1 MENILITI
9 DDLLGNARELD
20 KPKDDRFKV
29 KLKKLNKEIEMRK
42 LSFSE
47 WTDILE
53 TSNED
58 KDAEVIYTVCSM
70 LHDDTLITR
79 LKCKNNP
86 IDVVRKVFDRKT
98 VYHLAQYIL
107 EISDLAFG
115 KSEDYLEK
123 VESDI
128 KN

>member
-47 WTDILE
+47 WTDISE

-98 VYHLAQYIL
+98 VYHLTQYIF
-107 EISDLAFG
+107 EISELAFG
-115 KSEDYLEK
+115 NSEDYLEK
-123 VESDI
+123 VVSDI